1 MQTAIKERPIRF
13 KDPMVRAILEGRK
26 TQTRRVVKGLPE
38 GSFTGPCLYE
48 PAKFDRNGEMYPG
61 PEIFGIYGDDWGI
74 NCPYGKPGDRL
85 WVRERWRVAAWHE
98 GEPILIEY
106 EDGTHCEESGSDADY
121 YGSWYERMMEQSADD
136 CARAGLKPDDDG
148 IYNMNESGVVTRWR
162 PSLFM
167 PRWASRITLEI
178 TNVRVER
185 VQDISSADAIA
196 EGAVPDDRMTGDSY
210 IKAYARLWDTIN
222 GKKYPWAS
230 RPWVWVIEFKRVEN

>member
-1 MQTAIKERPIRF
+1 MTTETKIKERGILFSP
-13 KDPMVRAILEGRK
+13 PMVRALLGGRK
-26 TQTRRVVKGLPE
+26 TQTRRAVKPKP
-38 GSFTGPCLYE
+38 TGTV
-48 PAKFDRNGEMYPG
+48 NGMPYWG
-61 PEIFGIYGDDWGI
+61 DLGIKANLREYAHPP
-74 NCPYGKPGDRL
+74 CPYGQPGDRL

-178 TNVRVER
+178 TSVRVER
-185 VQDISSADAIA
+185 VQGISEADALA
-196 EGAVPDDRMTGDSY
+196 EGVEQGWRDVQLVGGAQGVSRTTARQ
-210 IKAYARLWDTIN
+210 AYAALWDSIN
-222 GKKYPWAS
+222 SKKHPWAS
-230 RPWVWVIEFKRVEN
+230 NPWVWVIEFRKVAP